1 MRRQLTSFSLVVFGL
16 CLIFGSMFVTIE
28 APVAVAGPALAPSPR
43 PPVVRPTSAPN
54 EPSNPNNPSE
64 PSNPS
69 DNNSRS
75 RSSRGPAMGRLTGT
89 IIDATTGAPAPG
101 ITLDINGVS
110 VTSDANGNYDTW
122 LPQGKYT
129 IGLRLAS
136 EQGTD
141 LQGPQAVEIRAE
153 DTTIQHLYFSS
164 PAVATEVMADP
175 VPEAPIQPG
184 VGNLPAPIQELP
196 NTSVGSDANSSS
208 NASVAGTTASS
219 PNHLPSTSVAASSG
233 WLWFGLGG
241 VCLVLGALVG
251 MYGNTKSRPKRT
263 ARQRVAKRKQ
273 AANNDSF
280 LRDLLNKDIDS

>member
-43 PPVVRPTSAPN
+43 PPVVRPTSAPSN
-54 EPSNPNNPSE
+54 PSN

-69 DNNSRS
+69 DNNGSRS
-75 RSSRGPAMGRLTGT
+75 RSSSGQAMGRLTGT

-129 IGLRLAS
+129 VGLRLAS

-164 PAVATEVMADP
+164 PVAATEVMADP
-175 VPEAPIQPG
+175 APEAPIQPN
-184 VGNLPAPIQELP
+184 VGNLPAPIQQLP
-196 NTSVGSDANSSS
+196 NTSVGSDGKPSS
-208 NASVAGTTASS
+208 NASVAGSTTNS

-251 MYGNTKSRPKRT
+251 MYGNTKSRPKRS

-273 AANNDSF
+273 ASNNDTF
-280 LRDLLNKDIDS
+280 LRDLLNKDIDA

>member
-43 PPVVRPTSAPN
+43 PPVVRPTSAPSN
-54 EPSNPNNPSE
+54 PSN

-69 DNNSRS
+69 DNNGSRS
-75 RSSRGPAMGRLTGT
+75 RSSSGQAMGRLTGT

-129 IGLRLAS
+129 VGLRLAS

-164 PAVATEVMADP
+164 PVAATEVMADP
-175 VPEAPIQPG
+175 APEAPIQPN
-184 VGNLPAPIQELP
+184 VGNLPAPIQQLP
-196 NTSVGSDANSSS
+196 NTSVGSDGKPSS
-208 NASVAGTTASS
+208 NASVAGSTTNS

-241 VCLVLGALVG
+241 VCLVLGAVVG
-251 MYGNTKSRPKRT
+251 MYGNTKKKPKRN
-263 ARQRVAKRKQ
+263 ARQRVANRKRGGS
-273 AANNDSF
+273 NENL
-280 LRDLLNKDIDS
+280 LRELLNKDLDV